1 MGLESWL
8 DKIRERAKS
17 ALNKPAIYGVD
28 IDVSEYLKPL
38 AGEPRLDRERASEVG
53 VDFSAKAYYTQI
65 DQLYFT
71 YLSKIPG
78 IEVKRIED
86 FIEENPDEAREYVW
100 RLIDPAT
107 DKYTAIAALRGLGG
121 YFIRVKEN
129 TRVEDPVMTCLFMSI
144 GGLQAPHNIAVVEK
158 GAEVTIYTGC
168 TIAPESLGLHIGIT
182 EYYVEEEATLRYVMV
197 HSWNRVSHVRPRT
210 AVLVKPGGKYVS
222 YYVNIGRVKTLQ
234 TYPVVYLE
242 RETHAYTA
250 SILLGF
256 ENSILD
262 VGGAVHLLGEDSSAE
277 VVSRSLSKDYS
288 KITARAKIIGK
299 HGKGHIDCRGLLLSE
314 TSTIE
319 TIPEL
324 LAESPNTVLTH
335 EASIGRIAEDE
346 INYLVSRGFT
356 REEAVGIIIRGFI
369 SLDIKGLPER
379 VRKHIETIEK
389 ITAERAM

>member
-8 DKIRERAKS
+8 EKIRERAKS
-17 ALNKPAIYGVD
+17 ALNKPALYGVD
-28 IDVSEYLKPL
+28 IDISEYLKPL
-38 AGEPRLDRERASEVG
+38 SGEPRLDTKKASEVG
-53 VDFSAKAYYTQI
+53 VDFSARAHYTQV
-65 DQLYFT
+65 DQAYFS

-86 FIEENPDEAREYVW
+86 FIEENPDEAKEYVW

-121 YFIRVKEN
+121 YFVRVKEN

-168 TIAPESLGLHIGIT
+168 TIAPESLGLHVGIT
-182 EYYVEEEATLRYVMV
+182 EYYIEEGAVLRYVMV
-197 HSWNRVSHVRPRT
+197 HSWNNVSHVRPRT
-210 AVLVKPGGKYVS
+210 AVWVKPGGKYIS

-234 TYPVVYLE
+234 TYPVVRLE
-242 RETHAYTA
+242 RDSQAYMA
-250 SILLGF
+250 SILLGL

-262 VGGAVHLLGEDSSAE
+262 VGGVAYLLGENATAELVSRVLGRDSS
-277 VVSRSLSKDYS
+277 R
-288 KITARAKIIGK
+288 ITARARIIGRS
-299 HGKGHIDCRGLLLSE
+299 GRGHIDCRGLLLSDK
-314 TSTIE
+314 SIIE

-324 LAESPNTVLTH
+324 LAESPNTILTH

-379 VRKHIETIEK
+379 VKKHIETIEK
-389 ITAERAM
+389 ITAEKAM